1 MVCGGSFAIIRD
13 RWVSQERN
21 HSLRVKD
28 SKNGDERFDC
38 HGYVSSMFWENSSSL
53 SKVVTGIVRVRAV
66 FIVKIKINVWKYI
79 MTDHHHG
86 PGHILEGKT
95 GPP

>member
-53 SKVVTGIVRVRAV
+53 FKSCYWDSKSPCCVYC
-66 FIVKIKINVWKYI
+66 KDKN
-79 MTDHHHG
+79 
-86 PGHILEGKT
+86 
-95 GPP
+95 